1 MNTFVDFN
9 TAKLLKD
16 KNIKIEVDEVHF
28 YEDEINNIR
37 EHQLKNREVLCQ
49 ALDFNYVVDENQYQ
63 TYTIAD
69 IVMWLYDNH
78 GIWIEVYPREYKELN
93 LMWSYT
99 LTKIESTYTVGGIEF
114 PDIEKPDDIPIWKS
128 LKEAHLAAIEYC
140 INKLI

>member
-9 TAKLLKD
+9 TAKLLLD
-16 KNIKIEVDEVHF
+16 NGFEVFTSFEYD
-28 YEDEINNIR
+28 YDGCIMPRSYCNP
-37 EHQLKNREVLCQ
+37 NRLCS
-49 ALDFNYVVDENQYQ
+49 AP
-63 TYTIAD
+63 TIAEV
-69 IVMWLYDNH
+69 VMWLYEKH

-128 LKEAHLAAIEYC
+128 LKEAYLAAIEYC